1 MKTQV
6 HTTMRTL
13 VALALLSKA
22 TAVDLVTS
30 ATSALTQAP
39 DNSLDLEGQLL
50 NMISASSG
58 MDLNFAPVTNAT
70 VLDKDIDQLATG
82 LAKLRYKGQG
92 KATPEF
98 AGFVKTVNGMIND
111 DMVPK
116 VKKAHTTDVTTM
128 AVLDNAFS
136 LCKGKKVSSDSRI
149 KNLITKSGKTTTAHR
164 SCRTTEGRWY
174 DLKTTCSAEVA
185 LLLKIKKTECQKQRL
200 MWRNPNTEAAYCHT
214 TKRPEPYKLWLN
226 RNRMW
231 FEKKEKAYLAQKKRC
246 DVATDNHKKAKPPCD
261 RKIATWK
268 STRVNCNN
276 LQNTLEG
283 DTCSAGRQ
291 HQASCKEYRKCY
303 SDALRAKYA
312 QMPVIKKNEKDRK
325 TEWRGLKRISCLLNV
340 FATDES
346 EPSVEVIDKCK
357 QKTHDTTILNIA
369 YKKAPARQRCGASP
383 TVPCSTSFHRT
394 YYWRLPSRG
403 QPKRCEPCAIKTS
416 GFGTDPT
423 YWLTAENFLPKQ
435 NVWINKGTGPNIQNV
450 VTSGK
455 AHMELI
461 SGDGAISPLVA
472 MTGGTSTTLRFGRV
486 VPRQYTIC
494 SLTKYTGNRY
504 RGRILQGA
512 GVNWLHGHWA
522 SRKGVA
528 YYNGWKTQHSARRSL
543 TRNNDWS
550 AVCGKSYGRAPY
562 NLLVDGKPQGIA
574 TTNNQYPHGGLYV
587 NGGAFGNEKSAF
599 AIGDIMIWDTPLSNF
614 HMKKAMDYL
623 LGKLQQKISAREL
636 NSRKMTVKQEIRPV
650 VWLTAEG
657 FKPQENKWINKG
669 SGKTIRNVVRGKK
682 AIMALRSGFGA
693 RADILSVEGGIDTAL
708 NFGVVAPREEY
719 TLCALTRYTGNQRHR
734 ILTAKNNNVLF
745 GHWSDKTGVVYMDG
759 WKTDTNTKGGKFNWL
774 PICVTNR
781 GAAGP
786 NVVANGKEIGEW
798 PHGPR
803 PWRDLVIN
811 DKTGL
816 WKGERSDFAVAEI
829 KVWDQQLTKYAMR
842 DEMAKL
848 TKKLSTPTSAVER
861 LRLKKIEIAAN
872 TPDKKE

>member
-6 HTTMRTL
+6 YTTMRTL

-22 TAVDLVTS
+22 TAVDLVKS

-58 MDLNFAPVTNAT
+58 MDMNFAPVTNAT

-82 LAKLRYKGQG
+82 LAKLKYKGHG

-116 VKKAHTTDVTTM
+116 VKKAHKTDVATM
-128 AVLDNAFS
+128 AKLDNAFS

-149 KNLITKSGKTTTAHR
+149 RNLITKSGKTTTAHR
-164 SCRTTEGRWY
+164 SCRATEGRWY
-174 DLKTTCSAEVA
+174 GLKTTCSAEVA

-226 RNRMW
+226 RNRKW

-246 DVATDNHKKAKPPCD
+246 DVATANHKKAKPPCD

-276 LQNTLEG
+276 MQNTLEG
-283 DTCSAGRQ
+283 DTCNGARQ
-291 HQASCKEYRKCY
+291 HVAGCKEYRKCY
-303 SDALRAKYA
+303 RDALTAKYR
-312 QMPVIKKNEKDRK
+312 QQPVIEKNEKDRK
-325 TEWRGLKRISCLLNV
+325 VEWRGLKRIECLLGV
-340 FATDES
+340 FASDE
-346 EPSVEVIDKCK
+346 EVNAAVIEKCK
-357 QKTHDTTILNIA
+357 AVTHSTTELDIS
-369 YKKAPARQRCGASP
+369 YKKAPARDRCGATP
-383 TVPCSTSFHRT
+383 VAPCSTSYHRK
-394 YYWRLPSRG
+394 YYYRLPKNA
-403 QPKRCEPCAIKTS
+403 QPKSCKVCAIKDS
-416 GFGTDPT
+416 GFGVDPT
-423 YWLTAENFLPKQ
+423 YWLSADNFIPKR
-435 NVWINKGTGPNIQNV
+435 NAWLNKGTGPDIQNV
-450 VTSGK
+450 VMSGK
-455 AHMELI
+455 AHLDLL
-461 SGDGAISPLVA
+461 SGDGAKSPMVA
-472 MTGGTSTTLRFGRV
+472 VTGGTSTAMRFGRI

-494 SLTKYTGNRY
+494 SLTKYTGKRY
-504 RGRILQGA
+504 RGRILNGA
-512 GVNWLHGHWA
+512 GANWLHGHWNA
-522 SRKGVA
+522 RRGVA
-528 YYNGWKTQHSARRSL
+528 HYNHWKTHYHGKVRKNLQ
-543 TRNNDWS
+543 DWV
-550 AVCGKSYGRAPY
+550 AVCGKSPSARPHSVMV
-562 NLLVDGKPQGIA
+562 NGKFAGTA
-574 TTNNQYPHGGLYV
+574 NTNGAYPVNGLYI
-587 NGGAFGNEKSAF
+587 NAGRHGNEKSMF
-599 AIGDIMIWDTPLSNF
+599 ALSDLMIWDTPLSNF
-614 HMKKAMDYL
+614 HMKKAMDYM
-623 LGKLQQKISAREL
+623 LGKLRQKISAHEL

-657 FKPQENKWINKG
+657 FKPQENKWINRG

-682 AIMALRSGFGA
+682 AVMALRTGFGA
-693 RADILSVEGGIDTAL
+693 RATILSVDGGIDTAL
-708 NFGVVAPREEY
+708 NFGVVAPRAEY
-719 TLCALTRYTGNQRHR
+719 TLCALTRYTGKQRRR
-734 ILTAKNNNVLF
+734 ILTAKNNNVLL
-745 GHWSDKTGVVYMDG
+745 GHWSDKVGVVYMNG
-759 WKTDTNTKGGKFNWL
+759 WKTNTNTKGGKFNWL

-798 PHGPR
+798 PHGSR

-811 DKTGL
+811 DKSGL
-816 WKGERSDFAVAEI
+816 WKNERSDFAVAEI

-848 TKKLSTPTSAVER
+848 MKKLSTKTSAVER

-872 TPDKKE
+872 TPDKKP

>member
-268 STRVNCNN
+268 ARRVTCNN
-276 LQNTLEG
+276 LQDTLEG
-283 DTCSAGRQ
+283 DTCNGARQ
-291 HQASCKEYRKCY
+291 HVAGCKEYRKCY
-303 SDALRAKYA
+303 RDALTAKYR
-312 QMPVIKKNEKDRK
+312 QQPVIQKNEKDRK
-325 TEWRGLKRISCLLNV
+325 IEWRGLKRIECLLGV
-340 FATDES
+340 FASDE
-346 EPSVEVIDKCK
+346 EVNAAVIEKCK
-357 QKTHDTTILNIA
+357 AVTHSTTELDIS
-369 YKKAPARQRCGASP
+369 YKKAPARDRCGATP
-383 TVPCSTSFHRT
+383 EAPCSTSYHRK
-394 YYWRLPSRG
+394 YYYRLPKNAQTKSC
-403 QPKRCEPCAIKTS
+403 KACAIKDS
-416 GFGTDPT
+416 GFGVDPT
-423 YWLTAENFLPKQ
+423 YWLSADNFVPKR
-435 NVWINKGTGPNIQNV
+435 NVWLNKGTGPDVENV
-450 VTSGK
+450 VMSGK
-455 AHMELI
+455 AHLDLL
-461 SGDGAISPLVA
+461 SGDGAKSPMVA
-472 MTGGTSTTLRFGRV
+472 VTGGTSTAMRFGRI

-494 SLTKYTGNRY
+494 SLTKYTGKRY
-504 RGRILQGA
+504 RGRILNAA
-512 GVNWLHGHWA
+512 GSNWLHGHWA
-522 SRKGVA
+522 ARRGVVHYA
-528 YYNGWKTQHSARRSL
+528 NWKTHYHGEVH
-543 TRNNDWS
+543 NNPEDWV
-550 AVCGKSYGRAPY
+550 AVCGKSPSAAPHSVMV
-562 NLLVDGKPQGIA
+562 NGKFAGTA
-574 TTNNQYPHGGLYV
+574 NTNGAYPVNGLYI
-587 NGGAFGNEKSAF
+587 NAGDHGNEKSMF
-599 AIGDIMIWDTPLSNF
+599 ALSDLMIWDTPLSNF